1 MGTTIIGGDGPI
13 ALAQTGMTTIHAG
26 NGAITVTSNGSPLT
40 VLGADGVSTNGWTFA
55 ATDVVTITTNSVTHV
70 TTVSDP
76 NGSLS
81 YTLPATVPPT
91 VTIDPINGGATLNA
105 GTAAMGLTL
114 SGTTTA
120 VEDGQTVTISVSN
133 GIDPPFIYSPTV
145 TGNIWSVTVPAG
157 VATGLVDGSHTVTA
171 NVSDQAGTPAIPASQ
186 MLMIDETAPVVAISS
201 IAPVNATAVLNGFDV
216 AGTTDAEDGQVVTV
230 SVWDGPADTILV
242 DAFPA
247 TVTGGAWSVH
257 VSAGSVAGL
266 VDNGTYTVSAVVSDQ
281 AGNPATGAS
290 QTLTVDETPPVVTID
305 SLGGPTNHPTQ
316 TVSGTATEIGGT
328 VTVWDGLATVG
339 SAMVGDDGHWTATN
353 VTLTG
358 EGPHVLTANET
369 DAAGNTGTSSPV
381 PYLLDLTPPTVTI
394 DGPGVLT
401 NQAMRTMS
409 GTATEI
415 GGTVTL
421 LDGAVSVGSATVDL
435 DGNWSASVTLTNDGP
450 HILTATEMDAAGNT
464 GTSTPA
470 IYTLDTTAPMVT
482 ITSLGGPANQ
492 LVQIVSG
499 TADLSV
505 IGQTVAVSDGIAP
518 PVTTT
523 VLIDGSWSILVPLI
537 GEGAHSFTA
546 SVTDAAGNTG
556 TSAPVTY
563 TLDMTPPT
571 LTIGL
576 VDPVNAT
583 AAAAGFTI
591 GGTTDAE
598 NGQSVSVQL
607 FDGSSNP
614 VGIPYTATVSDGSWS
629 VTVPSSDHL
638 LDGGYTVSAN
648 VTDRA
653 GNPALPT
660 SQPFMVDE
668 TAPVVTMT
676 GLGGLTNLP
685 MQMLSGFVPDPTEL
699 GQTVTV
705 WDGSVSVGS
714 GMVGPGGLW
723 TATAI
728 LTGDGSH
735 SLTASVTDAAGNI
748 GTSAP
753 ALYTLDTTAPTVA
766 IASIDPV
773 NAVTAAAGFTISGTT
788 DAEDGRTV
796 SVQILDGTANPV
808 GVPYPAMVLN
818 GAWSI
823 TVPGS
828 DHLVDGGYT
837 VTASV
842 TDQAGNPALP
852 ASQPFMVD
860 ETAPTVAIMGLGGLT
875 NQTTQTLSGVVDP
888 IEVGRSVTI
897 WDGSVSVG
905 SGTVLVGGAWTAT
918 AALTGDGAHN
928 LTASVTDAAGNTG
941 TSTPVLYMLD
951 ATPPVV
957 TITSLGGPTNQL
969 VQIVS
974 GMADLSVI
982 GQTVTVSDGIA
993 PPVTTTVLIDGSWSI
1008 LVPLIGEG
1016 AHSFTASVTD
1026 AAGNTGTSARRLHAG
1041 YDPADAHHRSRRSGE
1056 RGDGGGRLQHRR
1068 HDRCR
1073 GWSVGQR
1080 AALRRQL
1087 EPGGNPLH
1095 RDGVRRRL
1103 VGHRAELQSSPGR
1116 RLHGQRQRHRSGRQP
1131 STPGKPAVHG
1141 GRDRAGGGDPQ
1152 YRPDDQPADAD
1163 GQRHRDGAS
1172 AARSPCGTASLRSA
1186 RRWWRVTAAGAPAS
1200 VWRATGR
1207 IA

>member
-1 MGTTIIGGDGPI
+1 
-13 ALAQTGMTTIHAG
+13 
-26 NGAITVTSNGSPLT
+26 
-40 VLGADGVSTNGWTFA
+40 
-55 ATDVVTITTNSVTHV
+55 
-70 TTVSDP
+70 
-76 NGSLS
+76 
-81 YTLPATVPPT
+81 
-91 VTIDPINGGATLNA
+91 
-105 GTAAMGLTL
+105 
-114 SGTTTA
+114 
-120 VEDGQTVTISVSN
+120 
-133 GIDPPFIYSPTV
+133 
-145 TGNIWSVTVPAG
+145 
-157 VATGLVDGSHTVTA
+157 
-171 NVSDQAGTPAIPASQ
+171 
-186 MLMIDETAPVVAISS
+186 
-201 IAPVNATAVLNGFDV
+201 
-216 AGTTDAEDGQVVTV
+216 
-230 SVWDGPADTILV
+230 
-242 DAFPA
+242 
-247 TVTGGAWSVH
+247 
-257 VSAGSVAGL
+257 
-266 VDNGTYTVSAVVSDQ
+266 
-281 AGNPATGAS
+281 
-290 QTLTVDETPPVVTID
+290 
-305 SLGGPTNHPTQ
+305 
-316 TVSGTATEIGGT
+316 
-328 VTVWDGLATVG
+328 
-339 SAMVGDDGHWTATN
+339 
-353 VTLTG
+353 
-358 EGPHVLTANET
+358 
-369 DAAGNTGTSSPV
+369 
-381 PYLLDLTPPTVTI
+381 
-394 DGPGVLT
+394 
-401 NQAMRTMS
+401 
-409 GTATEI
+409 
-415 GGTVTL
+415 
-421 LDGAVSVGSATVDL
+421 
-435 DGNWSASVTLTNDGP
+435 
-450 HILTATEMDAAGNT
+450 MDAAGNT

-470 IYTLDTTAPMVT
+470 IYTLDTTAPVVT
-482 ITSLGGPANQ
+482 ITGLGGPTNQ

-583 AAAAGFTI
+583 RRRPASPSAARPMPRMASRSACSSSTAARTRW
-591 GGTTDAE
+591 E
-598 NGQSVSVQL
+598 SL
-607 FDGSSNP
+607 
-614 VGIPYTATVSDGSWS
+614 TATVSDGAWS

-638 LDGGYTVSAN
+638 LDGGYTVSAS
-648 VTDRA
+648 VTDQA
-653 GNPALPT
+653 GNPALPA

-748 GTSAP
+748 GTSTP

-842 TDQAGNPALP
+842 TDQAGNSALP

-957 TITSLGGPTNQL
+957 TIT
-969 VQIVS
+969 
-974 GMADLSVI
+974 
-982 GQTVTVSDGIA
+982 
-993 PPVTTTVLIDGSWSI
+993 
-1008 LVPLIGEG
+1008 
-1016 AHSFTASVTD
+1016 
-1026 AAGNTGTSARRLHAG
+1026 ARRV
-1041 YDPADAHHRSRRSGE
+1041 D
-1056 RGDGGGRLQHRR
+1056 
-1068 HDRCR
+1068 
-1073 GWSVGQR
+1073 
-1080 AALRRQL
+1080 
-1087 EPGGNPLH
+1087 
-1095 RDGVRRRL
+1095 
-1103 VGHRAELQSSPGR
+1103 
-1116 RLHGQRQRHRSGRQP
+1116 
-1131 STPGKPAVHG
+1131 
-1141 GRDRAGGGDPQ
+1141 
-1152 YRPDDQPADAD
+1152 
-1163 GQRHRDGAS
+1163 
-1172 AARSPCGTASLRSA
+1172 
-1186 RRWWRVTAAGAPAS
+1186 
-1200 VWRATGR
+1200 
-1207 IA
+1207 